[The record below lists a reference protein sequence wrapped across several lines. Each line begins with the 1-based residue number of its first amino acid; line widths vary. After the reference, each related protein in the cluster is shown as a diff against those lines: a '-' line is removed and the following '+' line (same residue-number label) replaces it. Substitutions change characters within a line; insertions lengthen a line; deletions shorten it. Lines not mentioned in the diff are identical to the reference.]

1 MLNFFHFIMTHIEQA
16 KILLKKGKA
25 KAAIK
30 HYQKALTK
38 DSNSLVAYLGLG
50 HSLKETKQYDLAI
63 KVLLKALA
71 LHPRS
76 ASVNLNLANVF
87 YDLSQLDVAI
97 DYYQQA
103 LALNPNYALAYN
115 NLANVFKKQERLAEA
130 VDCYHKAVILKPD
143 SAEIHH
149 NFANSL
155 EAIELFEAALSHYQ
169 QAIALN
175 PDYADAHL
183 NRALLLFSLAK
194 FEPAWSEHV
203 WRPSKFLYYKTLQ
216 KPFNKKLALLANNLQ
231 GKTIFLN
238 GEQGLGDELFFLR
251 YAPELKARGATI
263 HYRCHIKNASLLS
276 RVSCLDKIVSDEK
289 VLFEGKNSL
298 LVGDLAL
305 ALGMT
310 TEAAPPLALFVLPER
325 LEAMRQ
331 RLAALGKPPYL
342 AVTWWA
348 GCKPDQDMTKPT
360 FYRAIDLTELGKVLA
375 PIDATILILQR
386 NPTQD
391 EINQLTEIV
400 NKPVHDL
407 SVLNDDLEDMLAL
420 LALLDDY
427 ICVHNTNI
435 HLMAGIGK
443 TARILIPYPPE
454 WRDMKTGNESPWFKG
469 FKLYRQNRDK
479 SWSQALDDL
488 KRDLSH

>member
-1 MLNFFHFIMTHIEQA
+1 MTHIEQA
-16 KILLKKGKA
+16 KILLKKGKP

-38 DSNSLVAYLGLG
+38 DPNSLLAYLGLG
-50 HSLKETKQYDLAI
+50 HCLKETKQYDLAI
-63 KVLLKALA
+63 NVLLRALA
-71 LHPRS
+71 LHPHS
-76 ASVNLNLANVF
+76 ASLHLNLANV
-87 YDLSQLDVAI
+87 YNDLSQLNLAI
-97 DYYQQA
+97 YYYQQA

-115 NLANVFKKQERLAEA
+115 NLANVFKKQERLAEV
-130 VDCYHKAVILKPD
+130 VDCYHKAVILKLD
-143 SAEIHH
+143 NAEIHN
-149 NFANSL
+149 NFAVSL
-155 EAIELFEAALSHYQ
+155 EAQEQFEAALSHYQ

-175 PDYADAHL
+175 PDYVDAHF
-183 NRALLLFSLAK
+183 NRGLLLFSLAQ
-194 FEPAWSEHV
+194 FEAAWSEYI
-203 WRPSKFLYYKTLQ
+203 WRPSKFLYYQTLQ
-216 KPFNKKLALLANNLQ
+216 KPFNKNIPLLANNLQ

-238 GEQGLGDELFFLR
+238 REQGLGDELFFLR

-276 RVSCLDKIVSDEK
+276 RVSCLDKIISDEK
-289 VLFEGKNSL
+289 VLFQGKNSL

-310 TEAAPPLALFVLPER
+310 TKAAPPLALSVLPER
-325 LEAMRQ
+325 LEAMRKH
-331 RLAALGKPPYL
+331 LATLGKPPYL

-348 GCKPDQDMTKPT
+348 GCKPDENSTKPT
-360 FYRAIDLTELGKVLA
+360 FYREMDLTELGKVLA

-386 NPTQD
+386 NPTKA
-391 EINQLTEIV
+391 EINKLTDIV

-407 SVLNDDLEDMLAL
+407 SAFNDDLEDMLAL

-479 SWSQALDDL
+479 SWSQALDNLKQDL
-488 KRDLSH
+488 RPYDK